1 MVTREV
7 KIWHVRKGEM
17 LLFTVDGQNLNEKL
31 KRSSSR
37 SGVLTPE

>member
-1 MVTREV
+1 MVTREG

-17 LLFTVDGQNLNEKL
+17 LRFTVDGQNLKEKF
-31 KRSSSR
+31 KHSSSR